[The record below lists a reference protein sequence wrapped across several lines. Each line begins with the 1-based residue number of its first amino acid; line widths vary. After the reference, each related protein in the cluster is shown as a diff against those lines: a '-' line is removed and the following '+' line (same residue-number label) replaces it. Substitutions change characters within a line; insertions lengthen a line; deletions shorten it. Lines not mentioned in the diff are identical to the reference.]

1 MEDDVGRIFVGDKI
15 RKIIFENTNLTAS
28 CGIACNKLLAKICS
42 DHNKPNGLT
51 FLQPSGIEISK
62 FMDDLPIKKL
72 QGIGKVTE
80 MIMHGLHIF
89 TCHDMI
95 EKASEIYLNFTENVF
110 DFLIK

>member
-15 RKIIFENTNLTAS
+15 RKIIFENTHLTAS